1 MPTAFIHHPD
11 CALHDMGDHHPESPA
26 RVKVI
31 EAHLRE
37 KGVMQHL
44 VDVMAPVATREQLAR
59 VHDADHIDFITG
71 VAPRSGLVHLD
82 ADTAM
87 NPHSLSAALHA
98 AGAVVKAVELVVD
111 GEVTNAFC
119 NVRPPGHHACR
130 GRPMGFCLFN
140 NIAVGAAHALAA
152 RGLERV
158 AIVDFDVHHGNGTED
173 IFARDD
179 RVLMVSTFQHPFYPY
194 SGPEGRSER
203 MVNIPLAARSGGAEF
218 RKAVEDYW
226 MPALRAFA
234 PQMIFVSAGFD
245 AHHDDGMASLRFV
258 EDDYAWVTRRIMDAA
273 ADSADGRIV
282 SSLEG
287 GYDLPA
293 LARSAEAHI
302 RQLSGL

>member
-1 MPTAFIHHPD
+1 
-11 CALHDMGDHHPESPA
+11 
-26 RVKVI
+26 
-31 EAHLRE
+31 
-37 KGVMQHL
+37 
-44 VDVMAPVATREQLAR
+44 
-59 VHDADHIDFITG
+59 
-71 VAPRSGLVHLD
+71 
-82 ADTAM
+82 
-87 NPHSLSAALHA
+87 
-98 AGAVVKAVELVVD
+98 
-111 GEVTNAFC
+111 
-119 NVRPPGHHACR
+119 
-130 GRPMGFCLFN
+130 MGFCLFN
-140 NIAVGAAHALAA
+140 NVAVGAAHALAA

-173 IFARDD
+173 IFARDE

-203 MVNIPLAARSGGAEF
+203 MVNIPLAAHSGGAEF

-245 AHHDDGMASLRFV
+245 AHRDDDMASLRFD

-273 ADSADGRIV
+273 ADTAEGRIV

-293 LARSAEAHI
+293 LARSVEAHI

>member
-11 CALHDMGDHHPESPA
+11 CSLHDMGDRHPESPA
-26 RVKVI
+26 RLKAI
-31 EAHLRE
+31 EAHLRD

-44 VDVMAPVATREQLAR
+44 VDVTAPMATREQLAR
-59 VHDADHIDFITG
+59 VHDAEHIDFITG
-71 VAPRSGLVHLD
+71 VAPRSGLVHVD

-98 AGAVVKAVELVVD
+98 AGAVVKAVELVAD

-119 NVRPPGHHACR
+119 SVRPPGHHAGR

-140 NIAVGAAHALAA
+140 NVAVGAAHALAA

-173 IFARDD
+173 IFARDE
-179 RVLMVSTFQHPFYPY
+179 RVLMVSIFQHPFYPY

-203 MVNIPLAARSGGAEF
+203 MVNIPLAAHSGGAEF
-218 RKAVEDYW
+218 RKAVEDHW
-226 MPALRAFA
+226 MPALSAFA

-245 AHHDDGMASLRFV
+245 AHRDDDMASLRFV
-258 EDDYAWVTRRIMDAA
+258 EEDYSWVTRRIMDAA
-273 ADSADGRIV
+273 ADSAQARIV

-287 GYDLPA
+287 GYHLPA
-293 LARSAEAHI
+293 LARSVEAHI
-302 RQLSGL
+302 RQLGAL